1 MRPRIYCG
9 VLPFLNVSSCLFERE
24 AFCGWKLNC
33 TPVAAADMD
42 ETNTEMNESGAEQ
55 STPKYT
61 ACLITMLCMLCLID
75 ASVIIYSV
83 CFWIMLMACTVSVAV

>member
-1 MRPRIYCG
+1 MFRRVC
-9 VLPFLNVSSCLFERE
+9 SKERLFV
-24 AFCGWKLNC
+24 AGNC

-42 ETNTEMNESGAEQ
+42 ETSTEMNESGAEQ

-83 CFWIMLMACTVSVAV
+83 CFWIMLMACTVSVAI